1 MGGFNW
7 ANLVNVGSLVS
18 INTQTCNHDHHVA
31 TMEISRQIKEIS
43 RQIGAEKAQ
52 EELKTKE
59 AAEGKGEGA
68 QWTKEQGQKQLSDF
82 PKQDGQR
89 RLAEFQQDKSNSM

>member
-1 MGGFNW
+1 MEI
-7 ANLVNVGSLVS
+7 SRQ
-18 INTQTCNHDHHVA
+18 IK
-31 TMEISRQIKEIS
+31 EISRQIKEIS